1 MNARSCLYGV
11 LLLVLLSPLGA
22 QQAAPTTPPVQP
34 PAPPP
39 VNREFDFWIGEWDV
53 FQNGTAVKIGDSK
66 IEAVSGGHAL
76 LEHWSSS
83 RASQTGKSL
92 TSFNRATQQWQQY
105 YVGSF
110 GRTTEYKG
118 ALVDGKIVL
127 VAEITLPNGTK
138 ALNRGTWTPNPDGSV
153 RQQFETSSDGGR
165 TWQAGFDGLYRRK
178 PAG

>member
-1 MNARSCLYGV
+1 MKTKSRLQVV
-11 LLLVLLSPLGA
+11 LLLVLFSTLGA
-22 QQAAPTTPPVQP
+22 QQPATTTAPAQP

-76 LEHWSSS
+76 LEHWSST
-83 RASQTGKSL
+83 RAPQTGKSL
-92 TSFNRATQQWQQY
+92 SSYNRTTQQWQQY

-118 ALVDGKIVL
+118 ALVDGKIVMT
-127 VAEITLPNGTK
+127 AEVTLPNGTK
-138 ALNRGTWTPNPDGSV
+138 TLNRGIWTPNADGSV
-153 RQQFETSSDGGR
+153 RQQFESSNDGGQ
-165 TWQAGFDGLYRRK
+165 TWQAGFDGLYKRK
-178 PAG
+178 PAN